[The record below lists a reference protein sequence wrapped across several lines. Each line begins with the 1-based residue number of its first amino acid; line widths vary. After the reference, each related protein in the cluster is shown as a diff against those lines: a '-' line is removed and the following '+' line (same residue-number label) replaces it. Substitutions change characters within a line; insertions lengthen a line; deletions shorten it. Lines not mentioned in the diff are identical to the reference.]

1 MEEAVLMKETMSA
14 QEVADYLGVSRPTI
28 YKWANY
34 SKLPSKQINGRVRLF
49 NRTQVDEWVRKKAV
63 EINENT

>member
-1 MEEAVLMKETMSA
+1 MSA

-34 SKLPSKQINGRVRLF
+34 AKLPSRQINGRVRLF
-49 NRTQVDEWVRKKAV
+49 NRSQVDEWVREKEEAK
-63 EINENT
+63 E

>member
-1 MEEAVLMKETMSA
+1 MKETMSA

-34 SKLPSKQINGRVRLF
+34 AKLPSKQINGRVRLF

>member
-1 MEEAVLMKETMSA
+1 MKETMSA

-34 SKLPSKQINGRVRLF
+34 AKLPSRQINGRVRLF
-49 NRTQVDEWVRKKAV
+49 NRSQVDEWVREKEA
-63 EINENT
+63 NND

>member
-1 MEEAVLMKETMSA
+1 MKETMSA

-34 SKLPSKQINGRVRLF
+34 AKLPSKQINGRVRLF
-49 NRTQVDEWVRKKAV
+49 NRSQVDEWVKTKGARH
-63 EINENT
+63 EYTNEN

>member
-1 MEEAVLMKETMSA
+1 MSA

-34 SKLPSKQINGRVRLF
+34 
-49 NRTQVDEWVRKKAV
+49 A
-63 EINENT
+63 

>member
-1 MEEAVLMKETMSA
+1 MKETMSA

-34 SKLPSKQINGRVRLF
+34 AKLPSRQINGRVRLF
-49 NRTQVDEWVRKKAV
+49 NRSQVDEWVREKEEA
-63 EINENT
+63 NNG